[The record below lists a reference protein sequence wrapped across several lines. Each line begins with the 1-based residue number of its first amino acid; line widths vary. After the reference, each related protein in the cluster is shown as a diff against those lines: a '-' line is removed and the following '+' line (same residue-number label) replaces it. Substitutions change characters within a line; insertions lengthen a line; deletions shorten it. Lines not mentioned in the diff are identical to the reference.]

1 VSGPTREERLAQAL
15 EVACRAGCQSVRAE
29 IEALS
34 RGEVSASARDL
45 DEALRQHFLQELRS
59 IMAIYDLRGGTADD
73 DTC

>member
-1 VSGPTREERLAQAL
+1 MSGTTREERLAQAL

-29 IEALS
+29 IQALS

-45 DEALRQHFLQELRS
+45 DDTLRQRFLDELRS
-59 IMAIYDLRGGTADD
+59 IMAVYDLREDGEQD